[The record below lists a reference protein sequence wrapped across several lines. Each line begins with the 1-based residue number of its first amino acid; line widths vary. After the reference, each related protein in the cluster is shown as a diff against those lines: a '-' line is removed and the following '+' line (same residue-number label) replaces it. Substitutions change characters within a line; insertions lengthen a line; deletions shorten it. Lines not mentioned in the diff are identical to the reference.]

1 MQPLQ
6 ALLKTYEQ
14 TTLKKQPMW
23 PLRKEGSSWPRAH
36 LHQRRKG
43 QGQSN
48 SKFHHWFLSSLV
60 QTHYKVMQ
68 AQY

>member
-1 MQPLQ
+1 M
-6 ALLKTYEQ
+6 T
-14 TTLKKQPMW
+14 KKATHVAS
-23 PLRKEGSSWPRAH
+23 KERGSSWPRAH

-48 SKFHHWFLSSLV
+48 SKFHQWFLSSLV

-68 AQY
+68 A